1 MQRTEFKGAKSVDLI
16 EALWGKPNVLLIICL
31 SFEKPF
37 DPQGIRRGLTL
48 FVRRD
53 WESLRWGYPKRRI
66 KAQGLLD
73 RIDLGISWMFCL
85 IILKKMVPWSLIIKI
100 SVSCSWDPAYWD
112 DPASFKPDR
121 FLNSDTDFRGKD
133 FKYIPFGAGRR
144 ICPGSSLAMRMVSLM
159 LANLVHNFDWELPNG
174 LKPEDLDMNDG
185 LGMTLHKH
193 EPLVVI
199 PIDQVA

>member
-1 MQRTEFKGAKSVDLI
+1 MAELLHNPSILAKAKQELSKEIPPRQIVQEQDISRLPYLVGVI
-16 EALWGKPNVLLIICL
+16 KEALRLHPIAPILVPHQTEQEVEIHGYTIPKHTQV
-31 SFEKPF
+31 
-37 DPQGIRRGLTL
+37 
-48 FVRRD
+48 FVNA
-53 WESLRWGYPKRRI
+53 WSILRH
-66 KAQGLLD
+66 
-73 RIDLGISWMFCL
+73 
-85 IILKKMVPWSLIIKI
+85 
-100 SVSCSWDPAYWD
+100 PAYWD

-199 PIDQVA
+199 PVDHVA